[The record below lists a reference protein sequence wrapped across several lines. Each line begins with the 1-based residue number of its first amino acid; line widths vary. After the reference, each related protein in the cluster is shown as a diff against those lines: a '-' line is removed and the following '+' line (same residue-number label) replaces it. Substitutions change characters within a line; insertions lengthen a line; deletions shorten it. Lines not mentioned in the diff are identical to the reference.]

1 MLVAQVSDL
10 HMMAP
15 GIRGLAGYDPASAL
29 TAVLARVATLK
40 PRPELVLLTGDLTE
54 HGDPA
59 EYTALRAVLAE
70 FDLPMVAIP
79 GNHDRREAFAEG
91 LAGTGV
97 EIGTPPFLHL
107 VVEAGR
113 LRLIG
118 LDTLA
123 NAGEDVGKMC
133 GVRLHWLAA
142 RLAEAPDQPTMIFM
156 HHPPFAI
163 GIDFMDEIACADGA
177 AAMEAIVARH
187 PQVRRVACGHV
198 HRPVTLAWGGTVAGT
213 CPSVAPA
220 VALDLAPN
228 APPRIV
234 PYPPGFQLH
243 RWTGAGEI
251 VTHTEYLASA

>member
-15 GIRGLAGYDPASAL
+15 GVRGLAGYDPAAAL
-29 TAVLARVATLK
+29 AAVLARVATLV

-59 EYTALRAVLAE
+59 EYAALRTLLAGC
-70 FDLPMVAIP
+70 DLPMVAIP
-79 GNHDRREAFAEG
+79 GNHDRRDAFAAG

-97 EIGTPPFLHL
+97 EIGTLPFLHL
-107 VVEAGR
+107 VVEAVG
-113 LRLIG
+113 LRLIA

-123 NAGEDVGKMC
+123 KAGDDVGEMC
-133 GVRLHWLAA
+133 GTRLDWLAS

-163 GIDFMDEIACADGA
+163 GIDFMDEIACADGT
-177 AAMEAIVARH
+177 AMEAIVARH

-198 HRPVTLAWGGTVAGT
+198 HRPVMLDWGGTVAGT

-228 APPRIV
+228 APPRMV

-251 VTHTEYLASA
+251 VTHTEYLAGA